1 MMFKAYKRALDGL
14 FIDEIIHIHSF
25 GLCSKGKRDLGLS
38 ESRDGHSMASQK
50 GWAIIAV

>member
-38 ESRDGHSMASQK
+38 ESHVTVIQWPPRRVGPL
-50 GWAIIAV
+50 